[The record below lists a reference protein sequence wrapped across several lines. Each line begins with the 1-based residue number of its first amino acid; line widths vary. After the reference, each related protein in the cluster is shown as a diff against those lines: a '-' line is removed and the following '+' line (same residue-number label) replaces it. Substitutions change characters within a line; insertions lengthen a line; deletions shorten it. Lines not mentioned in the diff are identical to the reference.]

1 VSSDESLNL
10 LWKPNVTDR
19 FDPNAEAV
27 ILHGDSQETLKTV
40 PDECVKLVI
49 TSPPYNICR

>member
-1 VSSDESLNL
+1 MSSEESLNL

-27 ILHGDSQETLKTV
+27 ILLGDAQETLKTV

-49 TSPPYNICR
+49 TSPPYNICW